1 MESSAGWNASLTDM
15 GRTNQ
20 SGRGGSTA
28 HDHVLRDR
36 ATGEPIEVAS
46 LESRVVSGRLVERA
60 TNQTL
65 QTSAV
70 DSVVLSGALV
80 DRVSGQVVQT
90 RPATRIFTLSDGPY
104 ALYVPARARKSNEC
118 KEAQRDPI
126 ASPRIYA

>member
-1 MESSAGWNASLTDM
+1 MTMCFEIVPPASPSKL
-15 GRTNQ
+15 
-20 SGRGGSTA
+20 
-28 HDHVLRDR
+28 H
-36 ATGEPIEVAS
+36 

-104 ALYVPARARKSNEC
+104 ALYVPARAPESQMNARKHSVTPFE
-118 KEAQRDPI
+118 
-126 ASPRIYA
+126 